1 MSLLGKSLR
10 LSGLLLSMMSAPLPA
25 AALQGVSFD
34 VSGGD
39 AALTATLKNSS
50 LLAGLQASGR
60 TEPQD
65 ILAAA
70 LADYGRLL
78 DALYAEGHYGGVITI
93 HIDGREAAAIQTFA
107 VPDRVQRVTVRVVP
121 GPQFRF
127 ATTDVGPL
135 PAGATPLPGFARG
148 EPAPATV
155 IREAVASGVSDW
167 RDAGHAKATISA
179 QALVA
184 DHRNATLSADIRL
197 APGPRVTFGRLNQRT
212 PSAVRSARIDQIAGL
227 PTGETFSPREL
238 QRVAERLRRTGAFSS
253 VALSE
258 AETLGPGNTMDINV
272 DLADEPPRRF
282 GFGAEVSSREGVA
295 LSGYWLHRNL
305 LGGAER
311 FRAEA
316 NVAGIDGTLAGMDA
330 AVSAR
335 LDIPAALGTDTDV
348 FVFAEAAYE
357 DEPNYLLIEGSARA
371 GIRHRFS
378 DRLKGEIAASYG
390 YTYTD
395 DDLGQRRFSVVSLPS
410 SLTWDGRNDPLDPS
424 SGLFVDADIE
434 PFYDI
439 IGSQVAARG
448 YVDGRAYLGLG
459 GDDQFVLAARAQAGV
474 VIGAVAAAVPPDML
488 FFSGGGGTV
497 RGFPYQSLGI
507 DQGGGTIVGGRAFLG
522 ASGEIR
528 YRISDSFGAVAF
540 VDAGHIGQNTFF
552 DAGGDWQI
560 GAGVGLRY
568 YTGMG
573 PVRLDVALPVEG
585 PGGDGMQFYIG
596 IGQSF

>member
-127 ATTDVGPL
+127 ATADVGPL